1 MSPIS
6 QSFKA
11 NKVHLKYYLKKYIFH
26 IILTH
31 QDEIADAEISLMQQ
45 LEIFTF
51 YKFFF
56 FVISVSLGHYI
67 SVSSLN
73 LINTN
78 FRLIKDVSICMS
90 VVVTHPLHHRGITS
104 QSGGQST
111 RAVHGLIK
119 PADLLSQHGLKAHL
133 SQATGQQ
140 FS

>member
-11 NKVHLKYYLKKYIFH
+11 NKVHLKYYLKIYIFH

-56 FVISVSLGHYI
+56 CHFCVIRSLHSCVITESYKHKFQ
-67 SVSSLN
+67 
-73 LINTN
+73 IN
-78 FRLIKDVSICMS
+78 
-90 VVVTHPLHHRGITS
+90 
-104 QSGGQST
+104 
-111 RAVHGLIK
+111 
-119 PADLLSQHGLKAHL
+119 
-133 SQATGQQ
+133 
-140 FS
+140 